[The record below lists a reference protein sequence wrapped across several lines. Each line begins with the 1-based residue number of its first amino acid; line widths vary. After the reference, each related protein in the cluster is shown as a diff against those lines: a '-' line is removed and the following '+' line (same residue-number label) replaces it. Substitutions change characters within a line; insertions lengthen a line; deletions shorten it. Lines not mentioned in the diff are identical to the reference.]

1 MYKTWTD
8 CACRARHYS
17 MKHRFL
23 KLFSSHFI
31 AYAFLS
37 FLGFAS
43 YGQELPGQIRKEQFP
58 ISTDGPI
65 PDKKYASKLIDAA
78 IALSQ
83 KEPDTAL
90 LLFQKALK
98 AARQNGQDIDAA
110 EAFSHI
116 ITIYNNKG
124 KYQEAYVFSRH
135 MLSIALSGNTEVMLT
150 TVYNSFANRFQRI
163 GEYDSSMY
171 YYYKAIATV
180 EQSKNY
186 PNKAAL
192 PTLYTNLSGVLAL
205 LEDDNRSIA
214 YLDKAE
220 AIARDIKHWHLLS
233 LILINKGNAFNN
245 LQQHDSSS
253 RNLLEALAIAKKNNF
268 LQWEHLAL
276 SNLGSTK
283 YQQGKIKEALYYLQ
297 EAVSLKGDI
306 DPNYQNTNIS
316 LLGKVYMSLGNYT
329 LAESY
334 LLQSLRTAKQLNIA
348 RDLVEDHRLLADLYA
363 RINDH
368 KKAFNHQYLY
378 TVLKDSI
385 EGQETRQNINQLEI
399 KYQTAQKDKE
409 LVQKELQI
417 SNQKAQIKQRNLWI
431 VGISS
436 GALLLA
442 AIVTL
447 LYTLYRNSWH
457 QKRFQEE
464 KFRNLE
470 QEQEIGQLRAMMKGE
485 EKERIRIAQDL
496 HDGIG
501 GMLASIKMNLNTIG
515 KEQSA
520 VLVSPGFIKI
530 SGMLNETAT
539 EVRKTAHNLMPDALS
554 KQDLRAALLQYC
566 ENSSSSA
573 LHISLQYDVAK
584 QISKDAELFV
594 YRIVQELVQ
603 NIVKHAMA
611 TYAVIQLML
620 HNNSLSITVEDN
632 GIGFDSTLPAKGSG
646 LQNMNKRIETL
657 KGYLSISS
665 GNGKGTTVHI
675 EFDFN
680 KLKKL

>member
-1 MYKTWTD
+1 MP
-8 CACRARHYS
+8 HS
-17 MKHRFL
+17 FV
-23 KLFSSHFI
+23 KLFSSLFTVF
-31 AYAFLS
+31 AFLS
-37 FLGFAS
+37 FGAS
-43 YGQELPGQIRKEQFP
+43 ALHGQKLPVPTLKEQPP
-58 ISTDGPI
+58 ISTVGALSD
-65 PDKKYASKLIDAA
+65 SKQVILIIDSA

-83 KEPDTAL
+83 KDPDAAL
-90 LLFQKALK
+90 ILLHKAIK
-98 AARQNGQDIDAA
+98 AALHHGRDNDAA
-110 EAFSHI
+110 EAFSYI

-124 KYQEAYVFSRH
+124 KYQEAYAFGQQ
-135 MLSIALSGNTEVMLT
+135 MLAIALSWKMEVMLT
-150 TVYNSFANRFQRI
+150 TVYNSFANRFQRT
-163 GEYDSSMY
+163 GHYDSSMY

-180 EQSKNY
+180 EQSKIY
-186 PNKAAL
+186 PHKAAL

-205 LEDDNRSIA
+205 LGDDEKCIA
-214 YLDKAE
+214 YLNKAE
-220 AIARDIKHWHLLS
+220 AIAREIKLSHLLS
-233 LILINKGNAFNN
+233 LILINKGNAYNN

-253 RNLLEALAIAKKNNF
+253 KNLMEALAISKKNNY

-283 YQQGKIKEALYYLQ
+283 YQQGKLEEALYYLQ
-297 EAVSLKGDI
+297 QAIRLKGDI

-316 LLGKVYMSLGNYT
+316 LLGKVYLGLGNYT
-329 LAESY
+329 LAERY
-334 LLQSLRTAKQLNIA
+334 LLQSLHTAEQLNIA

-363 RINDH
+363 RVNDH
-368 KKAFNHQYLY
+368 KKAFDHQYLY
-378 TVLKDSI
+378 TALKDSI
-385 EGQETRQNINQLEI
+385 EGQETKQNINQLEI

-409 LVQKELQI
+409 LVKKELQI
-417 SNQKAQIKQRNLWI
+417 SKQKAQIKQRNLWI

-447 LYTLYRNSWH
+447 LYTLYRSSWH

-485 EKERIRIAQDL
+485 EKERIRIARDL

-515 KEQSA
+515 KERSE
-520 VLVSPGFIKI
+520 LSISPGFIKV

-566 ENSSSSA
+566 ENSSSA
-573 LHISLQYDVAK
+573 VLHINLQYDVAK
-584 QISKDAELFV
+584 QINKDAELFV

-603 NIVKHAMA
+603 NIVKHAEA
-611 TYAVIQLML
+611 SYAVIQLML

-632 GIGFDSTLPAKGSG
+632 GIGFDTTLPAKGSG
-646 LQNMNKRIETL
+646 LQNMNKRVETL
-657 KGYLSISS
+657 QGYISISS
-665 GNGKGTTVHI
+665 GQGKGTTVHI

>member
-1 MYKTWTD
+1 MQ
-8 CACRARHYS
+8 HS
-17 MKHRFL
+17 FF
-23 KLFSSHFI
+23 KLFSSLFVVFV
-31 AYAFLS
+31 FLS
-37 FLGFAS
+37 FWGFVLH
-43 YGQELPGQIRKEQFP
+43 GQKLPGHIRKEQSP
-58 ISTDGPI
+58 IST
-65 PDKKYASKLIDAA
+65 ASPLPNNKQVILLIDSA

-83 KEPDTAL
+83 QDADAAL
-90 LLFQKALK
+90 TLLHKAIK
-98 AARQNGQDIDAA
+98 AALHHGRDSDAA

-124 KYQEAYVFSRH
+124 KYQEAYAFGQQ
-135 MLSIALSGNTEVMLT
+135 MLEIALSRKMEVMLT
-150 TVYNSFANRFQRI
+150 TVYNSFANRFQRT
-163 GEYDSSMY
+163 GHYDSSMY

-180 EQSKNY
+180 EQSKTY

-192 PTLYTNLSGVLAL
+192 PTLYTNLSGVLIL
-205 LEDDNRSIA
+205 LGDDEKCIA
-214 YLDKAE
+214 YLNKAE
-220 AIARDIKHWHLLS
+220 AIAKEIKRWHLLS

-245 LQQHDSSS
+245 LRQHDSSS
-253 RNLLEALAIAKKNNF
+253 KNLIEALAIAKKNNY

-283 YQQGKIKEALYYLQ
+283 YQQGKLKEALYYLQ
-297 EAVSLKGDI
+297 QAIKLKGDI

-316 LLGKVYMSLGNYT
+316 LLGKVYLSLGNYT
-329 LAESY
+329 LAENY
-334 LLQSLRTAKQLNIA
+334 LLQSLRTAEQLNIA
-348 RDLVEDHRLLADLYA
+348 RDLVESHQLLAGLYDK
-363 RINDH
+363 INDH
-368 KKAFNHQYLY
+368 KKAFDHQYLY

-385 EGQETRQNINQLEI
+385 EGQETKQNINQLEI

-409 LVQKELQI
+409 LVKKELQI
-417 SNQKAQIKQRNLWI
+417 SKQKTQIKQRNLWI

-447 LYTLYRNSWH
+447 LYTLYRSSWH
-457 QKRFQEE
+457 QKRFQDE

-515 KEQSA
+515 KEQSE
-520 VLVSPGFIKI
+520 LRILPNFIKV

-566 ENSSSSA
+566 ENNSSTT
-573 LHISLQYDVAK
+573 LHIDLQYDVAE
-584 QISKDAELFV
+584 QINKDAELFI

-603 NIVKHAMA
+603 NMVKHAKA
-611 TYAVIQLML
+611 SYAVIQLML

-632 GIGFDSTLPAKGSG
+632 GIGFDTTVPTKGSG
-646 LQNMNKRIETL
+646 LQNMNKRVETL
-657 KGYLSISS
+657 QGYISISS
-665 GNGKGTTVHI
+665 GKGKGTTVHI